1 MGVIDESARRRHGTV
16 TTGSGL
22 FHQRV
27 SPYRRKVVLHDV
39 ESISCTEEDERGV
52 MRINPGTRHPPM
64 RWISRWPAS
73 VNTAIHPTTWDTR
86 Q

>member
-1 MGVIDESARRRHGTV
+1 VSARRRHGTA
-16 TTGSGL
+16 TTSSGL

-52 MRINPGTRHPPM
+52 MRINPGTRHPPDALDIPLAGLGQY
-64 RWISRWPAS
+64 R
-73 VNTAIHPTTWDTR
+73 HPPDDVGRPLMTS
-86 Q
+86 